1 MEFWLIIFWLLALLL
16 AYFAISIIIVLILAK
31 YPRSSVED
39 PPDWGSTKEYRI
51 PTVNGKMLECWVV
64 YPKIMKNYETINEK
78 LKKSPCIILLHGW
91 GRNWGRMVSRARIY
105 GQKGYI
111 TILLSARD
119 HGRSDKERLGMNIL
133 RFSQDLEAT
142 LNWWGKPAILTGH
155 SIGGGAALLVAARN
169 SLVRAVIA
177 EAAPY
182 AIPQTLK
189 HIYWPALKWLT
200 HFFLPGINAYNK
212 IRYRKFTIADFSP
225 LDAAS
230 KIRAPTL
237 LIHGKNDD
245 ILPYEDS
252 VQLGRKLDCQVWI
265 PENTTHYNIEEHPDY
280 ASRIYSFLESITEQ

>member
-1 MEFWLIIFWLLALLL
+1 METRLIILWFLALLL
-16 AYFAISIIIVLILAK
+16 AYLAVSIVIVLILAK
-31 YPRSSVED
+31 FPRNSVND

-51 PTVNGKMLECWVV
+51 LTVRGKMLECWVV
-64 YPKIMKNYETINEK
+64 YPTNETTNAK
-78 LKKSPCIILLHGW
+78 LKEAPGIILLHGW
-91 GRNWGRMVSRARIY
+91 GRNWGRMVSRAKIY

-111 TILLSARD
+111 TILISARD
-119 HGRSDKERLGMNIL
+119 HGRSDKELLGMNIL

-169 SLVRAVIA
+169 TLVRAVIA

-200 HFFLPGINAYNK
+200 PFFLPGINVYNK
-212 IRYRKFTIADFSP
+212 IRYRKFTIQDFSP

-230 KIRAPTL
+230 QISAPTL

-245 ILPYEDS
+245 ILPHEHS
-252 VQLGRKLDCQVWI
+252 IQLGRKLVNCQVWT
-265 PENTTHYNIEEHPDY
+265 PEDMTHYNIEKHPDY
-280 ASRIYSFLESITEQ
+280 ATQIFNFLESLEEQ